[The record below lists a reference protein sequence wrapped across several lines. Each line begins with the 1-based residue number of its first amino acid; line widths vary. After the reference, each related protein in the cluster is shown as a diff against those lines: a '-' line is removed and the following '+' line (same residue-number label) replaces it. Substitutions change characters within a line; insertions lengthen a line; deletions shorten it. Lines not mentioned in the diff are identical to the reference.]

1 VTVSLTER
9 SAVTMIG
16 VGEMPLE
23 RFASVLDP
31 GPLEE
36 LRAGILIGRTLLAGR
51 TVWNVNSTARG
62 GGVAE
67 MLATLLAYAR
77 GIGVDTRWAVI
88 EGNEHFFEITK
99 RIHNRLHGYPGDGGP
114 LGDAERKAYEDTLA
128 PSAHAFAHLIR
139 KDDVVILHD
148 PQTAGLVP
156 AIRALGVPVV
166 WRCHVGID
174 SANRIAQDTWGFLA
188 SYVNQADATVFS
200 RELFAW
206 DVLDGSR
213 HAVITPTIDAFASKN
228 ELLGEPTVNA
238 ILVAAGLRSPTAA
251 DGAPPAFTR
260 MDGSIGQVDRRA
272 SVIEEQALRREDQYV
287 LQVSRWDSLKDPMGV
302 IQGFSDHIA
311 PHHPAHLVYAGP
323 AAADVADDPEATA
336 VLNEVLSHLDELP
349 PDVRARIHLAML
361 PLTDAEENAAMV
373 NALQRG
379 AAVVVQ
385 KSLAEGFGLTV
396 AEAMW
401 KGRPVVASRIGG
413 IQDQIE
419 DGVSGVLL
427 DDPTDLAEYGAAVTM
442 LLLDPAA
449 AASMGAAAQE
459 RVRDQFLGPRSLL
472 AYLYL
477 LERLLV

>member
-1 VTVSLTER
+1 MAR
-9 SAVTMIG
+9 SCSA
-16 VGEMPLE
+16 
-23 RFASVLDP
+23 
-31 GPLEE
+31 
-36 LRAGILIGRTLLAGR
+36 
-51 TVWNVNSTARG
+51 
-62 GGVAE
+62 
-67 MLATLLAYAR
+67 AT
-77 GIGVDTRWAVI
+77 
-88 EGNEHFFEITK
+88 K
-99 RIHNRLHGYPGDGGP
+99 
-114 LGDAERKAYEDTLA
+114 LA

-188 SYVNQADATVFS
+188 PYVNQADATVFS

-213 HAVITPTIDAFASKN
+213 HAVITPTIDAFAAKN